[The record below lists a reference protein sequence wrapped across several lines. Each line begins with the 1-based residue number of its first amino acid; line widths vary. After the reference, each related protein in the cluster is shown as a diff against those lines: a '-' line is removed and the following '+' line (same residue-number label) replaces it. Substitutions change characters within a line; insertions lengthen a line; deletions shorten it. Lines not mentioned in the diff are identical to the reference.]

1 MKITFD
7 AAKRESNRAERGL
20 DFARAAE
27 VFEGV
32 TVTRSDERKDYG
44 EPRFVTSGRLDGR
57 IVVVV
62 WTPRGPAR
70 RIISMRKANEREIKK
85 FIAALG

>member
-7 AAKRESNRAERGL
+7 ASKREKNRAEKGL
-20 DFARAAE
+20 DFERAAE

-32 TVTRSDERKDYG
+32 TVTRSDERKAYG

-57 IVVVV
+57 SRLD
-62 WTPRGPAR
+62 TSRPGAEDYQYEE
-70 RIISMRKANEREIKK
+70 SK
-85 FIAALG
+85 